1 MENQE
6 QKTNKI
12 SIIIIIS
19 ALVAVSVFAA
29 VLTMFIPEKTKECKD
44 GEILED
50 GKCVEVL
57 TPAEDIIDVTLSA
70 NSYFQDSVGVGS
82 TYSNLYQFKSDN
94 TFLYSSK
101 SRVTKNDQAILMRG
115 TWKYSDGK
123 LTLTITEKTLTKNGT
138 EEDDVVNGKILTNY
152 QTITIP
158 TQETKIYNIKSTV
171 EDGLE
176 YITGDLILY
185 KVNLTEEEVNL
196 YFKHEES
203 EPGTFK
209 TVQDFVNEIA
219 KYNDTVKIINSEKDL
234 NPTSEYKRPYYKL
247 NSLENVKK
255 YAAELANL
263 AQIGL
268 KGLSKNPTPDEYSML
283 LYHRLIWS
291 VDELYFC
298 IEKGTMRNMILELY
312 DKDLGE
318 NFKVENYTE
327 AGNYYCNGPGGGY
340 GPGYTLT
347 SEKETSKDDLYTYEY
362 VYESEEAQTV
372 MNVKV
377 VFKKI
382 NDLYKLKEYT
392 VNEKNK

>member
-19 ALVAVSVFAA
+19 ALVVVSVFAA

-50 GKCVEVL
+50 GKCVEEL
-57 TPAEDIIDVTLSA
+57 PPAEDIIDVTLRA

-158 TQETKIYNIKSTV
+158 TQETKTYNIKSTV

-219 KYNDTVKIINSEKDL
+219 KYNDKVKIINSETDF
-234 NPTSEYKRPYYKL
+234 NATSEYKRQFYKL
-247 NSLENVKK
+247 NSLDNVKK

-263 AQIGL
+263 ATIGVR
-268 KGLSKNPTPDEYSML
+268 GLPSTPTSDDYSML
-283 LYHRLIWS
+283 LYHRLVWF
-291 VDELYFC
+291 VDETYFC
-298 IEKGTMRNMILELY
+298 IEKQYMRNMILELY
-312 DKDLGE
+312 DKDLGQ
-318 NFKVENYTE
+318 NFKVTNYTE
-327 AGNYYCNGPGGGY
+327 AGNYYCNGPGGGF
-340 GPGYTLT
+340 GPGYTLINT
-347 SEKETSKDDLYTYEY
+347 SETSKDNVYTYEY
-362 VYESEEAQTV
+362 KYESVEAQTE
-372 MNVKV
+372 MTVKV
-377 VFKKI
+377 SFKKD
-382 NDLYKLKEYT
+382 NDLYKLKEFNVY
-392 VNEKNK
+392 EKNK